1 MKRITHEQY
10 ADAYSICKKY
20 LIQLR
25 SDKHEVEKNHKELEK
40 NEPLH
45 PNSLLLDAQI
55 SIRLINIVKHYGLY
69 DAMYEDKYPSW
80 GIKKDIW
87 GVTIED
93 ISNIQITKIKRT
105 RGVGKAILS
114 ELNEVVTRAGLIQKP

>member
-1 MKRITHEQY
+1 MKRITHKQY
-10 ADAYSICKKY
+10 ADAYSICQTY

-25 SDKHEVEKNHKELEK
+25 NDKYEVEKNHKELEK
-40 NEPLH
+40 NEPIH

-55 SIRLINIVKHYGLY
+55 SVRFTNIINSHGLY
-69 DAMYEDKYPSW
+69 DALHEDKYPSW

-93 ISNIQITKIKRT
+93 ISNVQLAKIKKT
-105 RGVGKAILS
+105 RGIGKAILS
-114 ELNEVVTRAGLIQKP
+114 ELNELVTRAGLIQRP